1 VHACKQICK
10 KYHHRKA
17 NASVARGGLYQGGF
31 ARLNQSLRLC
41 CCYHIHLRSTQ
52 VSGIRFK

>member
-1 VHACKQICK
+1 MCK
-10 KYHHRKA
+10 KYHHSKA

-41 CCYHIHLRSTQ
+41 CCYHIHLRLTQ